1 MAQPH
6 LGPKLAEGKTKIIYA
21 HPDNPALAI
30 MMHKDSISAGDGARR
45 NTIDGK
51 GTLSGRTAANVFML
65 LNRAGIVTHFVAA
78 PEPTVMLVR
87 RCDMIPIEVVMR
99 RIATGSYLKRHPET
113 AEGTR
118 FDPPL
123 VEFFLKDDA
132 RHDPQITAEEM
143 AAQGIATATE
153 AENMLAEGRRVFE
166 TLERAWAQQNVTLA
180 DMKIEFGRPV
190 LEDGE
195 WVVGDGNTSQEPG
208 ARSQEPG
215 DNGRS
220 HHPPNTQQS
229 LIVADMIDN
238 DSWRIWPGGEKSRML
253 DKQIYRNMQQVDDEG
268 LEQVRQL
275 YETVAGMTDQ
285 WVK

>member
-1 MAQPH
+1 MTQQR
-6 LGPKLAEGKTKIIYA
+6 LGSKLVEGKTKIIYA
-21 HPDNPALAI
+21 HPGDPALAV

-51 GTLSGRTAANVFML
+51 GTLSGRTAANVFRL
-65 LNRAGIVTHFVAA
+65 LNSAGIVTHFVAA

-132 RHDPQITAEEM
+132 RHDPQITAQDM
-143 AAQGIATATE
+143 AAQGIASATE
-153 AENMLAEGRRVFE
+153 AEHMLAEGRRVFE
-166 TLERAWAQQNVTLA
+166 TLARAWAQQDVTLV
-180 DMKIEFGRPV
+180 DMKIEFGRPLGTSGRG
-190 LEDGE
+190 LET
-195 WVVGDGNTSQEPG
+195 GDEPSPAADASQSPTPDP
-208 ARSQEPG
+208 Q
-215 DNGRS
+215 
-220 HHPPNTQQS
+220 
-229 LIVADMIDN
+229 LLLVADMIDN

-253 DKQIYRNMQQVDDEG
+253 DKQIYRNMQHVDDEG
-268 LEQVRQL
+268 LEQIRQL